1 MVAWVG
7 LYHPIE
13 FERQIV
19 RYGFELRLERARR
32 RENQVAP
39 LLRKQHSDP
48 FTRLQYT
55 LDEHGVA
62 SADTKT
68 ASDQIGIEQRRDG
81 HGAGLAYAR
90 PPTHLPT
97 LRVGALGR
105 RRQKN
110 HTQQTSSAGSALR
123 RRLC

>member
-7 LYHPIE
+7 LDHPIE

-19 RYGFELRLERARR
+19 CYGFELRFERAGR

-39 LLRKQHSDP
+39 LLREQHSNP

-62 SADTKT
+62 SADTQT
-68 ASDQIGIEQRRDG
+68 ASDQIGIEQRRDW

-90 PPTHLPT
+90 PTTHVPM
-97 LRVGALGR
+97 LRVGALGG

-110 HTQQTSSAGSALR
+110 HTQQTTSAGSAP
-123 RRLC
+123 